1 MSPLAVSSQVA
12 VLYAIGLFAV
22 LFLPGAVT
30 LLKGRSGMFAV
41 GWLVGGLVWMIVSF
55 RLALPESYWARWFY
69 RQDKVSRARRRYP
82 NGGFGGPAHLIGAA
96 LMLAA
101 PIAIGIAVAM
111 GI

>member
-1 MSPLAVSSQVA
+1 MSQLAVSSQIA

-55 RLALPESYWARWFY
+55 RLALPDSHWARWFY
-69 RQDKVSRARRRYP
+69 GQDKVSRARRRYP
-82 NGGFGGPAHLIGAA
+82 NAGSTGTPHLLGAA

-111 GI
+111 AN

>member
-1 MSPLAVSSQVA
+1 VGIFAAVFVPA
-12 VLYAIGLFAV
+12 
-22 LFLPGAVT
+22 AVT

-55 RLALPESYWARWFY
+55 RLALPDSHWARWFY
-69 RQDKVSRARRRYP
+69 GQDKVSRARRRYP
-82 NGGFGGPAHLIGAA
+82 NAGSTGTPHLLGAA

-111 GI
+111 AN